1 MLIIS
6 NKYIIDS
13 IKLPYK
19 YLTMTTRRENQ
30 VSAVQIQLEDAI
42 QMLRLVAANK
52 RTCLEVEEWLSIN
65 YPESTGT
72 DNSIVSI
79 LLNNS
84 KKGKE

>member
-1 MLIIS
+1 M
-6 NKYIIDS
+6 KYC
-13 IKLPYK
+13 YK
-19 YLTMTTRRENQ
+19 YLTMTNKKENQ
-30 VSAVQIQLEDAI
+30 VNALQIQLEDAI

-52 RTCLEVEEWLSIN
+52 RTCLEVEEWLTIN
-65 YPESTGT
+65 YPETIG